1 MKRTV
6 LLTILLLAALLALA
20 ACGGDEEEP
29 TSAEGGES
37 VSLVGRWEGRWE
49 GETGIPNCSQD
60 TLVLVITSEENGSF
74 VAEVDGGCGGRFPAT
89 GTISGLALDVE
100 GTAALG
106 TITYT
111 GELRDGGRRMEGE
124 WSVSGT
130 DFRGS
135 WEVEKVSDEPRTA
148 AGPET
153 SPTAAGEEETETQ
166 EEMETP
172 SAGERPGA
180 GEGTPEFELP
190 PGIEVE
196 LVSRAT
202 VQAPSLPAPVPLPG
216 TLREFEVAEYT
227 SPQSADEVMAAFE
240 EEFGDWTK
248 SYSFDSPEQK
258 VAAFQ
263 READGGVEVVL
274 VVAQDEDEGSRFWTY
289 AGTVR
294 QP

>member
-1 MKRTV
+1 MKR
-6 LLTILLLAALLALA
+6 LALFSILLLAALLTFA
-20 ACGGDEEEP
+20 ACGDDEEEP
-29 TSAEGGES
+29 TSAEGGEA

-49 GETGIPNCSQD
+49 GETGVPNCSQD
-60 TLVLVITSEENGSF
+60 TLVLVITSEENGTF

-100 GTAALG
+100 GSAALG

-135 WEVEKVSDEPRTA
+135 WEVEKVSDEPGTA
-148 AGPET
+148 TTPEA
-153 SPTAAGEEETETQ
+153 SPTEAGEEET
-166 EEMETP
+166 ETP
-172 SAGERPGA
+172 SAGERPG
-180 GEGTPEFELP
+180 GGGGIPEFDLP
-190 PGIEVE
+190 PGAE

-202 VQAPSLPAPVPLPG
+202 LQAPGLPVPVPLPG
-216 TLREFEVAEYT
+216 TLPEVEVAEYT
-227 SPQSADEVMAAFE
+227 SPQSADEVMAFFE
-240 EEFGDWTK
+240 DEFGGWTR
-248 SYSFDSPEQK
+248 SYSLDTPEQK

-263 READGGVEVVL
+263 REAAGGAEVVL
-274 VVAQDEDEGSRFWTY
+274 IVAQDEEEGSRFWTY
-289 AGTVR
+289 AGTMR